1 MLKLCKWSTV
11 SGCKVGRKC
20 KEISSYFNIDCIL
33 KGKKMS
39 WIMLLLAGI
48 FEVTWAIAMKYSD
61 GFTVLIPSIITVVGY
76 ILSAIF
82 LAIALKQLPLGTAYA
97 MWTGFGIVGTSLLGI
112 FLFQEKLSLPQI
124 ICVLMI
130 IVGIIGLKLLSKE

>member
-1 MLKLCKWSTV
+1 
-11 SGCKVGRKC
+11 
-20 KEISSYFNIDCIL
+20 
-33 KGKKMS
+33 MS

-82 LAIALKQLPLGTAYA
+82 LAFALKQLPLGTAYA
-97 MWTGFGIVGTSLLGI
+97 MWTGFGIVGTSVLGI